1 MIRFGGITASLALIA
16 TVTLCGCSR
25 LPTQTAG
32 GSGSE
37 TVFGMA
43 RMPSGSPAAKAVI
56 RLRPAGYLAS
66 SSGLPIKNAAQQV
79 NAAADDSG
87 RFSVSVIDTG
97 AYCLEINNNAG
108 LAMLLTLTI
117 DGASDSADLGMAT
130 LEKTASVKGLALDA
144 AGGEAQIFGLERL
157 SSIDSISGAFSFSD
171 LPAGTYSFHLVPKT
185 TASVLSIS
193 SVRLD
198 AGDVQNIS
206 LTSGWTSSKRIYFNT
221 TATGADV
228 AGAVTNFPALV
239 RLTHSNFVFS
249 QAKTGGIDLRFTKPD
264 NTPLQYETERW
275 DDVKEQAEAW
285 VKVDTIFG
293 NDGTHFVNMYWG
305 NPNAPSQSSGAAV
318 FDTSAPAGGF
328 QGVWHLQE
336 TGKNSAPDATANRFD
351 GVASD
356 TAPTQ
361 VTGIIGVAQQFNGFS
376 NYINVVGTASGKL
389 NVPENGTYSVSAW
402 VKVNPFPNQSSVIV
416 SKQLYQYS
424 LQLRNDNF
432 WEFHIFD
439 NAIGFES
446 TASAASPGVWTH
458 VEGVRS
464 GPNQYFY
471 VNGALCASLAADTM
485 QPGNTTYSRITSND
499 VCIGR
504 LPVINNPGQTWRY
517 FTGAIEEV
525 RISSVA
531 HNADWIKLCYM
542 NQRPDDKLVS
552 LK

>member
-1 MIRFGGITASLALIA
+1 
-16 TVTLCGCSR
+16 
-25 LPTQTAG
+25 
-32 GSGSE
+32 
-37 TVFGMA
+37 
-43 RMPSGSPAAKAVI
+43 
-56 RLRPAGYLAS
+56 
-66 SSGLPIKNAAQQV
+66 
-79 NAAADDSG
+79 
-87 RFSVSVIDTG
+87 
-97 AYCLEINNNAG
+97 
-108 LAMLLTLTI
+108 
-117 DGASDSADLGMAT
+117 
-130 LEKTASVKGLALDA
+130 
-144 AGGEAQIFGLERL
+144 
-157 SSIDSISGAFSFSD
+157 
-171 LPAGTYSFHLVPKT
+171 
-185 TASVLSIS
+185 
-193 SVRLD
+193 
-198 AGDVQNIS
+198 
-206 LTSGWTSSKRIYFNT
+206 
-221 TATGADV
+221 
-228 AGAVTNFPALV
+228 
-239 RLTHSNFVFS
+239 
-249 QAKTGGIDLRFTKPD
+249 
-264 NTPLQYETERW
+264 
-275 DDVKEQAEAW
+275 
-285 VKVDTIFG
+285 
-293 NDGTHFVNMYWG
+293 
-305 NPNAPSQSSGAAV
+305 
-318 FDTSAPAGGF
+318 
-328 QGVWHLQE
+328 
-336 TGKNSAPDATANRFD
+336 
-351 GVASD
+351 
-356 TAPTQ
+356 
-361 VTGIIGVAQQFNGFS
+361 
-376 NYINVVGTASGKL
+376 
-389 NVPENGTYSVSAW
+389 VPENGTYSVSAW